1 MSTDEPASRL
11 SRIETMWTVVRQACA
26 ADPDQTP
33 AREQLYE
40 RYAGAVHRYLLGAL
54 RDEHAADEVF
64 QEFWVRFL
72 RGYFRNAN
80 PQKGWFRSL
89 LKSALFRQVLTYRQ
103 QRAGKQHPRPLGVE
117 DAANLAVADPEDDQA
132 FTEGLRQELLDR
144 AWLALEREDTK
155 QPLYLA
161 LRLKADCP
169 ESSSDEL
176 AEKLTVRL
184 GRPITADS
192 VRQALKRARDR
203 FADLL
208 VIEVS
213 RSLESTDFD
222 DLVTEVAELGLT
234 PYCQSALDQ
243 RRLNSC

>member
-1 MSTDEPASRL
+1 MPTNEPASRL

-72 RGYFRNAN
+72 RGYFRNAD
-80 PQKGWFRSL
+80 PHKGRFRSL

-103 QRAGKQHPRPLGVE
+103 QRAGKQHPRPLGVD
-117 DAANLAVADPEDDQA
+117 DAAQLAVAEPEDDRA

-144 AWLALEREDTK
+144 AWRALEVEDTK

-176 AEKLTVRL
+176 ADKLSVRL
-184 GRPITADS
+184 GRAITADA
-192 VRQALKRARDR
+192 VRQTLKRARER
-203 FADLL
+203 FAELL

-213 RSLESTDFD
+213 QSIESGDYD
-222 DLVTEVAELGLT
+222 DLMAEVAELGLI
-234 PYCQSALDQ
+234 P
-243 RRLNSC
+243 